1 MILKFLLKFYR
12 RTGIEILAGKTVKK
26 NADGFEDFRDYL
38 SESGKKKI
46 RHKLYRYN
54 CTPEHL
60 IYVVVTHLVST
71 SKVDKDF
78 KGCL

>member
-38 SESGKKKI
+38 SESGKNK
-46 RHKLYRYN
+46 
-54 CTPEHL
+54 
-60 IYVVVTHLVST
+60 
-71 SKVDKDF
+71 
-78 KGCL
+78 